1 MDFVCPSAFFRLCVT
16 KYNDQ
21 AEVSNFLS
29 LSCNNLHETWQV
41 FWPRADFSPKLLLWL
56 HSVIVIWAAPV
67 KIELIYS
74 SPSFPIT
81 LITSSDTL
89 IWMGE
94 RHVRVPIGVSSAKC
108 FMCKGDVRKQGL
120 YWLHFKVAAD
130 FSGLEL
136 IYGFSRAI
144 HRDRAFYRYLTIPFC
159 IGSSNPEGNKSDLQ
173 DEMEFYLFQINQC
186 VIRTYWISGYIL
198 CILIRFSSKIF
209 ILFRSYG
216 WIVLSVQIYIRGGK

>member
-1 MDFVCPSAFFRLCVT
+1 MLNNTLKAVSFLLLGVFLHFASHD
-16 KYNDQ
+16 DW
-21 AEVSNFLS
+21 AEASNFLS
-29 LSCNNLHETWQV
+29 LSRNNLHETWQV
-41 FWPRADFSPKLLLWL
+41 FWSRADFRPKLLLGL
-56 HSVIVIWAAPV
+56 HSAIVIWAAPV

-94 RHVRVPIGVSSAKC
+94 RHVRVPIGVSLPKC
-108 FMCKGDVRKQGL
+108 FMCKGDVRKKGL

-144 HRDRAFYRYLTIPFC
+144 HRDRAFCSYLTIPFC
-159 IGSSNPEGNKSDLQ
+159 ISGTDPEGNQSDLQ
-173 DEMEFYLFQINQC
+173 DEMEFIY
-186 VIRTYWISGYIL
+186 VKWISLLLWHIG
-198 CILIRFSSKIF
+198 S
-209 ILFRSYG
+209 
-216 WIVLSVQIYIRGGK
+216 